1 MHIPLVHI
9 REAMT
14 SIRGRML
21 AGFAAMILLLVLA
34 GVTGRASLTSVSDQI
49 GTTLSASRKEAQL
62 TSRLAASIAQGLS
75 AGSRYV
81 TARDS
86 ATKRAFEAD
95 LAAAHTAQ
103 KELSTAGGMT
113 AEELKLLVTIDRRLA
128 TVERLFIEAHLM
140 ADQKRDVAAAARADS
155 ASRMETDLLA
165 NIQTFGQSRALQMEA
180 TSRALRQ
187 HTDERANIIIA
198 VILAAILL
206 GGVIVVS
213 TVASIGRPLE
223 HLVEHARALSEG
235 RLGSRT
241 SEAMPGEF
249 RQLAAAMNTTA
260 DSLSRVATV
269 ARQTAGD
276 VSESAHQL
284 SSAAEQISVAA
295 GQTASAMGHVTDGA
309 ERQVQALQNVDES
322 LARMRVRAGGVRTG
336 AAEVRALAEEIER
349 SAKEKREE
357 VGRGVTLL
365 GDIRASVDRAAA
377 EVRELNT
384 TMENINRFVT
394 VVSRIAEQTNLLALN
409 AAIEAARAGAA
420 GRGFAVVA
428 DEVRKLAEQTREAA
442 DDVVQLTLVVSARVG
457 STTDAMRTGSAHVSE
472 IEQITTS
479 IDAALAT
486 ITKAA
491 ERTRSAAAAVTVAA
505 NDNADAVEAASTLI
519 SQAARTAEGHAAA
532 AQQVSAST
540 EEQSAACEEMSAASA
555 ALLQGAGRLKDIVAE
570 LRTEA

>member
-1 MHIPLVHI
+1 MQIPLVTI
-9 REAMT
+9 RAALS
-14 SIRGRML
+14 SIRGRLL

-34 GVTGRASLTSVSDQI
+34 GVTGRASLTSVSEQI
-49 GTTLSASRKEAQL
+49 GTSLAATRKEAML
-62 TSRLAASIAQGLS
+62 TSRLSASIAQGLA
-75 AGSRYV
+75 AGSRYIAV
-81 TARDS
+81 RDPMTRRS
-86 ATKRAFEAD
+86 FEAH
-95 LAAAHTAQ
+95 LATAHVSQ
-103 KELSTAGGMT
+103 KELTKTEGM
-113 AEELKLLVTIDRRLA
+113 LKNDITLLVAIDRRL
-128 TVERLFIEAHLM
+128 TLVEGLLAEAHLL
-140 ADQKRDVAAAARADS
+140 ADQKRDAMALARADS
-155 ASRMETDLLA
+155 ASRMEADLLA
-165 NIQTFGQSRALQMEA
+165 DIQTFGQSRAIQMEG
-180 TSRALRQ
+180 TSRALREHADQ
-187 HTDERANIIIA
+187 RGNIIIA
-198 VILAAILL
+198 VILVAIVM
-206 GGVIVVS
+206 GGLVVFS
-213 TVASIGRPLE
+213 TMRAIGQPLE

-241 SEAMPGEF
+241 SEDMPGEF
-249 RQLAAAMNTTA
+249 RELASAMNSTA

-295 GQTASAMGHVTDGA
+295 GQTASAMSDVTEGA
-309 ERQVQALQNVDES
+309 EKQVAALQDVDEA
-322 LARMRVRAGGVRTG
+322 LARMRVRAGGVRAG
-336 AAEVRALAEEIER
+336 AAEVRALAEDIER

-365 GDIRASVDRAAA
+365 GDIRASVDRAAG
-377 EVRELNT
+377 EVRELNS
-384 TMENINRFVT
+384 TMDSINRFVT

-428 DEVRKLAEQTREAA
+428 DEVRKLAEQAREAA
-442 DDVVQLTLVVSARVG
+442 DDVVQLTAVVATRVS
-457 STTDAMRTGSAHVSE
+457 STTEAMRTGSAHVGE

-505 NDNADAVEAASTLI
+505 NDNADAVEAAAQRVT
-519 SQAARTAEGHAAA
+519 QAARTAEGHAAA
-532 AQQVSAST
+532 AEQVSAST

-555 ALLQGAGRLKDIVAE
+555 ALLQGAGRLQEIVAE
-570 LRTEA
+570 LRTES

>member
-1 MHIPLVHI
+1 MQIPLVTI
-9 REAMT
+9 RAALS

-34 GVTGRASLTSVSDQI
+34 GVTGRASLTSVSEQI
-49 GTTLSASRKEAQL
+49 GTSLAATRKEAML
-62 TSRLAASIAQGLS
+62 TSRLSASIAQGLA
-75 AGSRYV
+75 AGSRYIA
-81 TARDS
+81 ARDS
-86 ATKRAFEAD
+86 VTRRSFEAH
-95 LAAAHTAQ
+95 LATAHVAQ
-103 KELSTAGGMT
+103 KELTKTEGMMKNDIT
-113 AEELKLLVTIDRRLA
+113 LLLAIDRRLSL
-128 TVERLFIEAHLM
+128 VEGLFIEAHRL
-140 ADQKRDVAAAARADS
+140 ADQKRDAMALARADS
-155 ASRMETDLLA
+155 ASRLEADLLA
-165 NIQTFGQSRALQMEA
+165 DIQTFGQSRAIQMEG
-180 TSRALRQ
+180 TSRALRE
-187 HTDERANIIIA
+187 HTDQRGNIIIA
-198 VILAAILL
+198 VILVAIVF
-206 GGVIVVS
+206 GGIVVFS
-213 TVASIGRPLE
+213 TMRGIGQPLE
-223 HLVEHARALSEG
+223 QLVEHARALSEG

-241 SEAMPGEF
+241 SEDMPGEF
-249 RQLAAAMNTTA
+249 RELASAMNSTA

-295 GQTASAMGHVTDGA
+295 GQTASAMSDVTEGA
-309 ERQVQALQNVDES
+309 EKQVAALQDVDEA
-322 LARMRVRAGGVRTG
+322 LARMRVRAGSVRAG
-336 AAEVRALAEEIER
+336 AAEVRALAEDIER

-365 GDIRASVDRAAA
+365 GDIRASVDRAAS
-377 EVRELNT
+377 EVRELNS
-384 TMENINRFVT
+384 TMDSINRFVT

-428 DEVRKLAEQTREAA
+428 DEVRKLAEQAREAA
-442 DDVVQLTLVVSARVG
+442 DDVVQLTAVVATRVS
-457 STTDAMRTGSAHVSE
+457 STTEAMRTGSAHVGE

-491 ERTRSAAAAVTVAA
+491 ERTRSAASAVTVAA
-505 NDNADAVEAASTLI
+505 NDNADAVEAASQRV

-532 AQQVSAST
+532 AEQVSAST

-555 ALLQGAGRLKDIVAE
+555 ALLQGAGRLQEIVAE
-570 LRTEA
+570 LRTES

>member
-1 MHIPLVHI
+1 
-9 REAMT
+9 
-14 SIRGRML
+14 
-21 AGFAAMILLLVLA
+21 
-34 GVTGRASLTSVSDQI
+34 
-49 GTTLSASRKEAQL
+49 
-62 TSRLAASIAQGLS
+62 
-75 AGSRYV
+75 
-81 TARDS
+81 
-86 ATKRAFEAD
+86 
-95 LAAAHTAQ
+95 
-103 KELSTAGGMT
+103 
-113 AEELKLLVTIDRRLA
+113 
-128 TVERLFIEAHLM
+128 
-140 ADQKRDVAAAARADS
+140 
-155 ASRMETDLLA
+155 
-165 NIQTFGQSRALQMEA
+165 
-180 TSRALRQ
+180 
-187 HTDERANIIIA
+187 
-198 VILAAILL
+198 
-206 GGVIVVS
+206 
-213 TVASIGRPLE
+213 
-223 HLVEHARALSEG
+223 
-235 RLGSRT
+235 
-241 SEAMPGEF
+241 
-249 RQLAAAMNTTA
+249 
-260 DSLSRVATV
+260 VATV